1 MNLPREIAWRY
12 LRRPTDA
19 LVSAVGFV
27 SIFGLV
33 IGVMALVISMAL
45 MTGYRSDL
53 QKKLLAGNAEVFVY
67 SVGGAISDT
76 GHLLQLIRTT
86 PGVAEAAPVLFQ
98 HALVTTERNT
108 TGTEV
113 MVKGIEASRA
123 RNSPMLA
130 KIVGPR
136 GAFDTAEGEAGVAV
150 GKYLATRLGV
160 RVGSSISITV
170 PTENSGSMLP
180 RSSSFVVTNV
190 FDTGFYEYDARW
202 LFIDLRDAERLMDM
216 PGAANLVEVKLQ
228 PGASLDAVTRT
239 IESRTQRRYAVSDWR
254 DMNRQLFSM
263 LKIQQLVLFIV
274 IGLIVFVSTFNI
286 VSTLI
291 MTVHEKRKE
300 IGILS
305 SMGAE
310 PRTIRRIFLWYG
322 TMVGFVGTATGV
334 ILGVAICWLITR
346 FQLVSFPPDIAEVYF
361 VSSIPFI
368 TRTMDLVIISVFSL
382 AVSFLATIVPSMRA
396 ARLNPVEALRHE

>member
-1 MNLPREIAWRY
+1 M
-12 LRRPTDA
+12 
-19 LVSAVGFV
+19 
-27 SIFGLV
+27 
-33 IGVMALVISMAL
+33 
-45 MTGYRSDL
+45 
-53 QKKLLAGNAEVFVY
+53 
-67 SVGGAISDT
+67 
-76 GHLLQLIRTT
+76 IRTT

-334 ILGVAICWLITR
+334 ILGVLICWLITR